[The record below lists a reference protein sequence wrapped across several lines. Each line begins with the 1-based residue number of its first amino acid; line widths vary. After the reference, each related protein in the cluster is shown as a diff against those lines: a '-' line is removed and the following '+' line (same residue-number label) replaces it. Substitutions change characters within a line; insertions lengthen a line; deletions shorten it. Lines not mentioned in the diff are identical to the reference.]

1 MATVAGES
9 QDLFLN
15 FVKLLLPIFSLNLIE
30 VKSFDYY

>member
-15 FVKLLLPIFSLNLIE
+15 FVELLLPIFSLNLI
-30 VKSFDYY
+30 DYY